1 MSARRQAGVT
11 LVGTLIGLLLSM
23 LGLAAMLVMYQ
34 ATVSVSTE
42 AARSAQRDTQLVSGM
57 LAAQMHLQAA
67 GWRVEPGSEGEN
79 VRISADGR
87 QVLWRLRDVDGGP
100 LLCEGLRLTGP
111 APAGE
116 DSPDAGLHLLPATPC
131 TGVEDPAL
139 TWSSPGQPV
148 PLKLVSGV
156 GYHVGEGEVSALRLA
171 NAVFQMRTATCVPY
185 GQGVPVREHALLTLE
200 ADGMRLFGV
209 CLQNLRGAAIV
220 RDPGTPGDAT

>member
-1 MSARRQAGVT
+1 MQAGVT

-57 LAAQMHLQAA
+57 LAAQMHLQAG
-67 GWRVEPGSEGEN
+67 GWRVETGTEGET
-79 VRISADGR
+79 VRIAPDGR
-87 QVLWRLRDVDGGP
+87 QVLWRFRDVDGGP
-100 LLCEGLRLTGP
+100 LLCEGLRLTGVD
-111 APAGE
+111 AAGTE
-116 DSPDAGLHLLPATPC
+116 RPDAGLHLLPATPC
-131 TGVEDPAL
+131 TGVDDPGL

-156 GYHVGEGEVSALRLA
+156 GFHVGEGEVSALRLA
-171 NAVFQMRTATCVPY
+171 NAAFQMRTATCVPF
-185 GQGVPVREHALLTLE
+185 GQGVPVNEHALLTLE

-209 CLQNLRGAAIV
+209 CLQNIHGATIPIDAV
-220 RDPGTPGDAT
+220 APGGGT